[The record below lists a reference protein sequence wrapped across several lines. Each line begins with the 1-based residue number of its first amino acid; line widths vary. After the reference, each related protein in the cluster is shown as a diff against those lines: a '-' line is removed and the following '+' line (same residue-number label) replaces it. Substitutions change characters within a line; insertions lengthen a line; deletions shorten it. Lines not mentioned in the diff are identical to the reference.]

1 MGKTIIISNRLPVQL
16 QISNGGIT
24 AVPSVGGLATGMKS
38 VHSGGDSLWI
48 GWSGLTDEEIPEELA
63 DDIDSALAEHG
74 SSKVKLT
81 ADEVDGFYYGF
92 SNRTI
97 WPLFHYFLE
106 YSEFEL
112 ASWETYKKVNQKFAD
127 AILQKSED
135 DDIIWVHDYQLM
147 LVPQMVREKRP
158 NIAIG
163 FFLHIPFPSYEIFRT
178 MPWREEVLQ
187 GLLGADLIG
196 FHTYDYERHF
206 LSSVRRLLGLEVSF
220 NEIYLENRVIKADS
234 FPMGIDYK
242 KFRDAALE
250 HKKRDPEKLSELQK
264 RLNKHKAA
272 DPEAKFFLSIDRLDY
287 SKGIAKRLNAFEYF
301 LNKYPQYK
309 EKVRLIILAVPSR
322 SNVPQYQLL
331 KREIDELVGRINGE
345 FSTVSWTPIWY
356 FYRSMPFENLIDLY
370 TSSDIAW
377 LTPLRDGMNLVA
389 KEYIATRTDQTGVLI
404 LSEMAGSANEMN
416 ESLLINPNN
425 FEQIADA
432 LFEAIN
438 MPKEEQQARNELLQ
452 KRLERYD
459 VERWANDFMN
469 SLRGQKDRD
478 AANVSKRM
486 TDSRLSTV
494 LEEYRKA
501 KKRLLFLDYDGTLAG
516 FHNDPQKAGPDEEL
530 YKLLDALK
538 EQPGTVL
545 FIISGRDKDTF
556 TRWFLPKKY
565 NMIVEH
571 GVWISRDGEDFK
583 LLENVKNDWMDKIRP
598 VLESFVDRTPGSFI
612 EEKNY
617 SLAWHY
623 RKTDPD
629 FGNLRATELSTVL
642 TSLIGTDDLSVLN
655 GNKVMEVKSSNV
667 NKGRAS
673 MRMLGENDYD
683 FVFAIGDDWT
693 DEFMFQELPEST
705 VTVKVGRQKTSAK
718 YFVENTMKVRELF
731 EIVYKSINLGQTLND
746 EKIALRKYLL
756 SGHNDVCPTE
766 H

>member
-16 QISNGGIT
+16 QISNGEIT

-38 VHSGGDSLWI
+38 VHTGGDSLWI

-63 DDIDSALAEHG
+63 PKIDEALAKHG
-74 SSKVKLT
+74 SSKVNLNSN
-81 ADEVDGFYYGF
+81 EVDGFYYGF

-112 ASWETYKKVNQKFAD
+112 DSWDTYKKVNQKFAD
-127 AILQKSED
+127 AILEKAGED
-135 DDIIWVHDYQLM
+135 DIVWVHDYQLM
-147 LVPQMVREKRP
+147 LVPQMVRKERP
-158 NIAIG
+158 NISIG

-178 MPWREEVLQ
+178 LPWREEVLR
-187 GLLGADLIG
+187 GLLGSDLIG

-220 NEIYLENRVIKADS
+220 NDIYLEDRVIKVDS

-242 KFRDAALE
+242 KFSDAAKE
-250 HKKRDPEKLSELQK
+250 HSEKSKKQQSELQQ
-264 RLNKHKAA
+264 RLDTHKKA

-287 SKGIAKRLNAFEYF
+287 SKGIAKRLYAFEYF

-309 EKVRLIILAVPSR
+309 EKVRLIVLAVPSR

-331 KREIDELVGRINGE
+331 KKEIDELVGRINGE

-389 KEYIATRTDQTGVLI
+389 KEYIATRTDKTGVLI

-432 LFEAIN
+432 LKEAIT
-438 MPKEEQQARNELLQ
+438 MPKAEQQRRNTILQ
-452 KRLERYD
+452 KRLERYN
-459 VERWANDFMN
+459 VEKWANDFMN
-469 SLRGQKDRD
+469 SLLDQKEKDFTY
-478 AANVSKRM
+478 VSR
-486 TDSRLSTV
+486 RLSVDLMNTIT
-494 LEEYRKA
+494 KDFKSS
-501 KKRLLFLDYDGTLAG
+501 KKRLLFIDYDGTLAG
-516 FHNDPQKAGPDEEL
+516 FHKDPQKASPDEEL
-530 YKLLDALK
+530 YDLLDRIKAL
-538 EQPGTVL
+538 ENTDMYL
-545 FIISGRDKDTF
+545 ISGRDKETF
-556 TRWFLPKKY
+556 SKWFLPKKY
-565 NMIVEH
+565 NMIAEH
-571 GVWISRDGEDFK
+571 GVWISKDGEEFRM
-583 LLENVKNDWMDKIRP
+583 LENVKKDWMEKIQP
-598 VLESFVDRTPGSFI
+598 VLESFVDRTPGSFV

-623 RKTDPD
+623 RNTDPD
-629 FGNLRATELSTVL
+629 FGQKRASELSTVL

-655 GNKVMEVKSSNV
+655 GNKVMEIKSSNV
-667 NKGRAS
+667 NKGRAA
-673 MRMLGENDYD
+673 MRVYAEAEYD

-693 DEFMFQELPEST
+693 DEFMFQELPESA
-705 VTVKVGRQKTSAK
+705 VTVKVGRQKTQARYYIDSIK
-718 YFVENTMKVRELF
+718 NVR
-731 EIVYKSINLGQTLND
+731 NLLNHFT
-746 EKIALRKYLL
+746 K
-756 SGHNDVCPTE
+756 
-766 H
+766 

>member
-16 QISNGGIT
+16 QISNGSIT

-63 DDIDSALAEHG
+63 EDIDKALAEHG

-81 ADEVDGFYYGF
+81 SKEVDGFYYGF

-112 ASWETYKKVNQKFAD
+112 DSWNTYKTVNQKFAD
-127 AILQKSED
+127 AILEKADEE
-135 DDIIWVHDYQLM
+135 DIIWIHDYQLM
-147 LVPQMVREKRP
+147 LVPQMVREQRP
-158 NIAIG
+158 NISIG

-250 HKKRDPEKLSELQK
+250 HEKRNPKALSELQK

-389 KEYIATRTDQTGVLI
+389 KEYIATRTDKTGVLI

-425 FEQIADA
+425 FEQIADS
-432 LFEAIN
+432 LYEAIN
-438 MPKEEQQARNELLQ
+438 MPKEEQQARNEVLQ
-452 KRLERYD
+452 KRLERYN

-469 SLRGQKDRD
+469 SLKAQKDRD
-478 AANVSKRM
+478 ATNVSKRI
-486 TDSRLSTV
+486 TELRLNSI
-494 LEEYRKA
+494 LEDYKKARK
-501 KKRLLFLDYDGTLAG
+501 KLLFLDYDGTLAG
-516 FHNDPQKAGPDEEL
+516 FHNDPQKAGPDKEL
-530 YKLLDALK
+530 FNLLDALSSQ
-538 EQPGTVL
+538 ENTDVFL
-545 FIISGRDKDTF
+545 ISGRDKDTF

-571 GVWISRDGEDFK
+571 GVWISRGGEEFK
-583 LLENVKNDWMDKIRP
+583 LLENVKNDWMGKIRP

-673 MRMLGENDYD
+673 MRMLGEDDYD

-693 DEFMFQELPEST
+693 DEFMFQELPENT
-705 VTVKVGRQKTSAK
+705 VTVKVGRQKTAAK
-718 YFVENTMKVRELF
+718 YFVENTQKVRELL
-731 EIVYKSINLGQTLND
+731 KSFV
-746 EKIALRKYLL
+746 KA
-756 SGHNDVCPTE
+756 
-766 H
+766 